1 MEKKLKAVHS
11 ELEQIPYFV
20 ENPSLHGVHKNEKK
34 ENVDIVWG
42 LYLKNPEKTMVLF
55 SRQSSEG
62 HISSRAE
69 KGIQEMVDIPMN
81 LLRFQA
87 ANASSDVSLLY
98 VCVPYDAK
106 SLPIMAEFSSLLKQ
120 LKKAHGLSYTLILN
134 TESDFA
140 KDHVEITVQSG
151 MVGQM
156 VPFVFVKGA
165 NMDTLNPFSGIGSVG
180 ILNEVIKAIDQNTE
194 MSDRMYGQMTP
205 PPVFLGIKDLRTLY
219 NTQSPDSVVG
229 YFNWPFFKD
238 NIGQKF
244 AQLKELCVWS
254 AEDAINQY
262 NYSYNEYLRKQRK
275 PSYINCQDIHIDVML
290 YEELLDRYEGVFPVN
305 NIDEVNGSIDAVKHM
320 VDSMNFENP
329 LMVIGLLPHFLPTVE
344 NDEFFIATLTHLT
357 EALSVEKQVVV
368 RHEHFFGKP
377 SPLNLLNTA
386 SRGIDEA
393 RVKMPIEPESETW
406 QVLKKQ
412 LPMIPVINVGLPL
425 SVDSG
430 NCEKSYPH
438 NKQNFE
444 AFLID
449 FINKF

>member
-1 MEKKLKAVHS
+1 MEKKLKAIHS
-11 ELEQIPYFV
+11 EVGKIPYFV
-20 ENPSLHGVHKNEKK
+20 ENPNLYGVHKNEKK

-42 LYLKNPEKTMVLF
+42 LHLKNPEKTIVLF
-55 SRQSSEG
+55 GRQSSEG
-62 HISSRAE
+62 TFSSRHE
-69 KGIQEMVDIPMN
+69 KQAQEMTQTPLN
-81 LLRFQA
+81 LLRLQTA
-87 ANASSDVSLLY
+87 EDLGDVSLLY
-98 VCVPYDAK
+98 VCVPCDAK
-106 SLPIMAEFSSLLKQ
+106 ALPIMAEFSTLLKQ

-140 KDHVEITVQSG
+140 KPHMEITVQSG
-151 MVGQM
+151 LMGQM
-156 VPFVFVKGA
+156 IPFVFVKGS
-165 NMDTLNPFSGIGSVG
+165 NVDTLNPFSGIGSVG

-194 MSDRMYGQMTP
+194 MSDRMYGQMAP
-205 PPVFLGIKDLRTLY
+205 PPVFLGIKDLRTAY
-219 NTQSPDSVVG
+219 NTKSPDAVVG

-244 AQLKELCVWS
+244 NQLKELCVWS

-320 VDSMNFENP
+320 VDAMNFENP
-329 LMVIGLLPHFLPTVE
+329 LMVIGLLPQFLPTVE

-386 SRGIDEA
+386 SQGIDEA

-412 LPMIPVINVGLPL
+412 LPMIPVINVALPVD
-425 SVDSG
+425 VDSG
-430 NCEKSYPH
+430 NCEESYPH

-444 AFLID
+444 AFLTA